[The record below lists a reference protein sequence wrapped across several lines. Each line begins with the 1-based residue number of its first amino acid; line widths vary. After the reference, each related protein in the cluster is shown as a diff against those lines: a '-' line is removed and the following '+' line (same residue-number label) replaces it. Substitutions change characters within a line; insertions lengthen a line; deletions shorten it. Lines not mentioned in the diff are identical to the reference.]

1 MLSDDSLFNLP
12 LFMNISTT
20 EWIIKKKRQ
29 LKNNYFLQTQFLN

>member
-20 EWIIKKKRQ
+20 EYGLLKKKD
-29 LKNNYFLQTQFLN
+29 N